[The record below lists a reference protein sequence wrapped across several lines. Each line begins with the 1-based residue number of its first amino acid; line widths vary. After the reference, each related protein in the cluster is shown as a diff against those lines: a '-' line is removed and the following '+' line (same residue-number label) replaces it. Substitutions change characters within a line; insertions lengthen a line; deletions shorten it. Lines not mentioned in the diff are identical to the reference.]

1 MRLPVLIFLYL
12 KWVPTPENKGNKK
25 HIKSNVNQLFTK
37 SIISFVFKKK
47 TIFCQKLLIG
57 CLLDEN
63 KVLYLQPKE
72 QKRK

>member
-1 MRLPVLIFLYL
+1 MVLPEPCNYQDLFEGFPAL
-12 KWVPTPENKGNKK
+12 
-25 HIKSNVNQLFTK
+25 SDVNQLFTK